1 MIQILIMLVSI
12 RILTTLLSPAEVGN
26 YYLAISILAFFN
38 LVFLNP
44 PGVYFSRHLLEWYK
58 SKNLFNAL
66 VLFLLWILIV
76 TLIAVPI
83 VVILFE
89 IFNYEQKFNYYMFLV
104 FILLSIIIST
114 VHRNITYGLNTIGHR
129 KFFVYVLTLTLFFGL
144 LFSVGLIY
152 FFEPK
157 PLFWLY
163 GIIISETVIIYFAF
177 KFFVKGN
184 LFELKKIKEVL
195 NIERFKKILIF
206 TFPVAITTFLMW
218 GQNMS
223 YRFIVDYRYSAEI
236 LGYIAIGLGV
246 ASSIFGS
253 LEAIMTQY
261 LNPIF
266 LKDIL
271 DSTKEE
277 RAKAWNKMASI
288 MVPTYLL
295 ALIFIISMSE
305 KLIFILADNQF
316 HDSYHYTM
324 IGAIVEFFRVASNL
338 LNSIS
343 QSEMKTKKTIL
354 PYFIGFT
361 VVIFSLVVFDF
372 SHNLIMIPLVLVMGY
387 FLVCLAMYINMNK
400 LLEIRLRINFSKILI
415 YSIPFGI
422 IFLLPSSD
430 NFFYN
435 LFCLAVFGIYFLMI
449 NNSIIQEKA

>member
-12 RILTTLLSPAEVGN
+12 RILTTLLSPGEVGN

-44 PGVYFSRHLLEWYK
+44 PGVYFSRHLLEWYR

-89 IFNYEQKFNYYMFLV
+89 ISNYEQKFNYYMFIV
-104 FILLSIIIST
+104 FVLLSIIIST
-114 VHRNITYGLNTIGHR
+114 AHRNITYGLNTIGHR
-129 KFFVYVLTLTLFFGL
+129 KEFVYVLTITLFFGL
-144 LFSVGLIY
+144 LFSTGLIY
-152 FFEPK
+152 FFKPK
-157 PLFWLY
+157 SLLWLY

-184 LFELKKIKEVL
+184 LLEIKKIKEVL
-195 NIERFKKILIF
+195 NIERLKKILVF
-206 TFPVAITTFLMW
+206 TFPIAITTFLMW
-218 GQNMS
+218 GQTIS
-223 YRFIVDYRYSAEI
+223 YRFIIDYKYSAEV
-236 LGYIAIGLGV
+236 LGYMAIGLGV
-246 ASSIFGS
+246 SSSIFGS
-253 LEAIMTQY
+253 LEAIVTQY
-261 LNPIF
+261 FNPIF

-288 MVPTYLL
+288 IVPIYLFTL
-295 ALIFIISMSE
+295 VFVISMSE

-324 IGAIVEFFRVASNL
+324 VGAFIEFFRVTSNL
-338 LNSIS
+338 LDSIS
-343 QSEMKTKKTIL
+343 QSELKTNKTIL

-361 VVIFSLVVFDF
+361 VVIFSLFLFDF

-400 LLEIRLRINFSKILI
+400 LLEIRIRINFFKILI
-415 YSIPFGI
+415 YSAPFGI

-435 LFCLAVFGIYFLMI
+435 LFCLAVFGIYFLII